1 MITGV
6 LGGLLVTVITL
17 LILALFVAIPIK
29 IGAYMADAKR
39 AGFLW
44 CGLSAIIGVFA
55 GQIAA
60 RLFGYYIGGH
70 VAAFLGFV
78 IAIRFLLGTSLAGAI
93 GLTII
98 AFLVWLLGV
107 WLLITYTGFVLMP
120 PPTNVQAI

>member
-1 MITGV
+1 
-6 LGGLLVTVITL
+6 
-17 LILALFVAIPIK
+17 VAIPIK

-39 AGFLW
+39 TGFLW
-44 CGLSAIIGVFA
+44 CGLAAIIGVFA
-55 GQIAA
+55 GGIAA

-98 AFLVWLLGV
+98 AFIVWLLGV
-107 WLLITYTGFVLMP
+107 WLLVTFTGFVLMP
-120 PPTNVQAI
+120 VTNVQAI